1 MTGGYLFHRRLAE
14 RAPDNGA
21 EMRFVSIPDL
31 PLPWAM
37 AAGPAW
43 LLAPATRSA
52 DLLVLDSIAASA
64 AAPWLGRVRAPV
76 VGMLHQPPGG
86 IDAPHVQRR
95 FRAPFDR
102 HAYRACAVLMV
113 ASDWLAAQLV
123 AAGLAGERLRV
134 VAPGKDLDVA
144 GGGPTSEDEV
154 GGVDRASLRRGRLMA
169 AVCVANWL
177 PRKGIVELLDAVA
190 GLPDDVVTLHL
201 VGDTATRGGYARH
214 VRERI
219 DHADLR
225 DRVVVHGL
233 VSPAAVHRMYRTV
246 DAFVLPS
253 FEEPYGT
260 VWGEAM
266 AAGLPGRRLA
276 GGQPAIPGRSR
287 PRRRARA
294 RRGRPGTR
302 CCHRRAGPRP
312 SASRAARARRP
323 RPRSGASD
331 VGRDGDTLLHDHPG
345 GVVRAPNTCSKGPV
359 RGQGGRRVTHHRR
372 PVGQRMP
379 RRQPIRTRSRE
390 DC

>member
-1 MTGGYLFHRRLAE
+1 MTRTRVTLLTVGDPSRVTGGYLFHRRLAE

-52 DLLVLDSIAASA
+52 DVLVLDSIAASA
-64 AAPWLGRVRAPV
+64 AAPWVGRVRAPV

-86 IDAPHVQRR
+86 IDAPHVQRG

-102 HAYRACAVLMV
+102 HAYRACAVLIV

-123 AAGLAGERLRV
+123 AVGLPGERLRV

-177 PRKGIVELLDAVA
+177 PRKGIVELLEAVA

-201 VGDTATRGGYARH
+201 VGDTATRGGYARR

-233 VSPAAVHRMYRTV
+233 ILPAEVHRMYQTV

-266 AAGLPGRRLA
+266 AAGLPVVGWHAGNLPFLANHRRDGALVPVGDVPALGAAVEWLARDPALRERLGRAAHVRA
-276 GGQPAIPGRSR
+276 AARPTWDETAARFFAIIQEVLSGHRT
-287 PRRRARA
+287 RA
-294 RRGRPGTR
+294 RR
-302 CCHRRAGPRP
+302 
-312 SASRAARARRP
+312 
-323 RPRSGASD
+323 
-331 VGRDGDTLLHDHPG
+331 
-345 GVVRAPNTCSKGPV
+345 VR
-359 RGQGGRRVTHHRR
+359 
-372 PVGQRMP
+372 
-379 RRQPIRTRSRE
+379 
-390 DC
+390 